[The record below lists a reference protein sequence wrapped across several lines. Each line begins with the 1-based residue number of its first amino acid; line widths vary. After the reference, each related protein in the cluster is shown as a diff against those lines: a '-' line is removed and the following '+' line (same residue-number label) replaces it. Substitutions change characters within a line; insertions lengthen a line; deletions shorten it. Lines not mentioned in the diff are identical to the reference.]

1 MADLVPAEG
10 RILDAIFDASFG
22 IWHDGMTRPRYA
34 RFYQAQK
41 LTRWGAAHLSRWAL
55 VDGAEVLAS
64 AKEYA
69 LRAVLDGHAV
79 EALGIGAVFTQP
91 AHRGRGH
98 ARDLIERLIDRA
110 ARRSVNLAL
119 LFSEIGADYYARLGF
134 SVVPTVERTLH
145 VATSDRHG
153 APATMV
159 RTGHDR
165 DVDGIVAMNA
175 RRAEPCRFHLDRD
188 RDLLT
193 YAITKKRLLA
203 GFGQP
208 GVRETQFFVAEEGTT
223 GVAYVV
229 LTVRGSEW
237 TLEECGDRD
246 PSGARVG
253 ALLQSLIAREPAQR
267 HPTIRARLPP
277 GFVPPQ
283 VTIAASRP
291 APQIMM
297 VRPLSAA
304 AESAR
309 TLGEDDVLYWRSDL
323 F

>member
-10 RILDAIFDASFG
+10 RILEGILDASFV
-22 IWHDGMTRPRYA
+22 IWHDGLTRPRYA

-41 LTRWGAAHLSRWAL
+41 LTMWGAAYLSRWAL
-55 VDGAEVLAS
+55 VDGAQVLAS

-69 LRAVLDGHAV
+69 LRGVLDGRAV
-79 EALGIGAVFTQP
+79 EVLGIGAVFTQP
-91 AHRGRGH
+91 AHRGHGC

-110 ARRSVNLAL
+110 ARRGVDLAL
-119 LFSEIGADYYARLGF
+119 LFSEIGADYYGRLGF
-134 SVVPTVERTLH
+134 SVVPTVERTLR
-145 VATSDRHG
+145 VEVSDRHG
-153 APATMV
+153 APATMI
-159 RTGHDR
+159 RTGDDR
-165 DVDGIVAMNA
+165 DLDGIVAMNA
-175 RRAEPCRFHLDRD
+175 VRAEPCRFHLQRD

-203 GFGQP
+203 GFGPP
-208 GVRETQFFVAEEGTT
+208 GVREMQFFVAEEGTT

-229 LTVRGSEW
+229 LSVRGSDW

-267 HPTIRARLPP
+267 HPAIRARLPP
-277 GFVPPQ
+277 GFMPPQ

-291 APQIMM
+291 SSELMM

-309 TLGEDDVLYWRSDL
+309 TLGEDDVLYWRGDL